1 MHTDGKKR
9 ERKKIE
15 REIYLF
21 YEVFTNTCL
30 LSLHLEE
37 QQSFAQLCE
46 ISHSIFTTHFNM
58 HCAFSHSS
66 FHPSLPRSLAL
77 GSEYEILSFSFIR
90 CSQTQPPCQSWLSDS
105 TYNFLPA
112 ICPLK
117 RKIALDR
124 TSPSKTTTINSYNCN
139 GIGAVSPGLG
149 RAFSHTEKRCFKP
162 TLPCNIHTCAESS
175 APPILS

>member
-1 MHTDGKKR
+1 M
-9 ERKKIE
+9 
-15 REIYLF
+15 F
-21 YEVFTNTCL
+21 YEVFTNTWL

-37 QQSFAQLCE
+37 QQSFSELCE
-46 ISHSIFTTHFNM
+46 ISHSFFTTHFNM

-90 CSQTQPPCQSWLSDS
+90 CCQTRPPCQSWLSDS